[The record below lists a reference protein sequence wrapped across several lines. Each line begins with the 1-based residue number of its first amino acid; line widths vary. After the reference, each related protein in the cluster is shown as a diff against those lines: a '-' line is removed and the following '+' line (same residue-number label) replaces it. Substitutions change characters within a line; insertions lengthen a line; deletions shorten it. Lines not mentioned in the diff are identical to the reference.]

1 MSDVF
6 TLTIDGKD
14 VAGNEGQT
22 VMEVAEENGIEI
34 PGLCHLEGITDRGAC
49 RLCMVE
55 IAGSP
60 KLAAACMTK
69 IAEGMEI
76 TAHSEKLLEYRQAI
90 TEMMFMER
98 NHVCAV
104 CVANNH
110 CELQNMADELGIK
123 HFDLPRIN
131 PQVDIDAS
139 HKLFAIDHNR
149 CILCLRCVRVCDEI
163 EGAHTWDVMHRGLE
177 TRVQTDM
184 GQPWG
189 HSTTCTSCGKCVQV
203 CPTGA
208 LFEKGRPVAAGSKD
222 RRPFLPW
229 LKVVREERGL

>member
-6 TLTIDGKD
+6 TLTIDDKD

-69 IAEGMEI
+69 IAEGMQI
-76 TAHSEKLLEYRQAI
+76 TAHSDKLLEYRQAI

-131 PQVDIDAS
+131 PHVDIDAS
-139 HKLFAIDHNR
+139 HKFFAIDHNR

-184 GQPWG
+184 GAPWG
-189 HSTTCTSCGKCVQV
+189 N
-203 CPTGA
+203 P
-208 LFEKGRPVAAGSKD
+208 RPAPAVASASRSVPPARSS
-222 RRPFLPW
+222 RRVARSQLVARTAARSF
-229 LKVVREERGL
+229 RG